1 MMTEVSYP
9 YFQTSLMKE
18 VYSTEGGI
26 DSPDISLPRLSPIRT

>member
-26 DSPDISLPRLSPIRT
+26 DSPRYILAPSITDT